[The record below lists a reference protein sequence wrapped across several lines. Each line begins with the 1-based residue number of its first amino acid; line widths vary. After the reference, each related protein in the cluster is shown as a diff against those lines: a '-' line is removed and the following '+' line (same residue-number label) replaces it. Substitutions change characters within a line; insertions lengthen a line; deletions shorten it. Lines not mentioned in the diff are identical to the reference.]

1 MAEGELERRI
11 KEKIRS
17 IPDYP
22 KKGIIF
28 RDITPL
34 LRDYETFAMCVEAI
48 AKEYMGKVDY
58 VAGIEARG
66 FIIGAAVAKAMGVG
80 FIPVR
85 KKGKLPFETISETY
99 KLEYGEETLQVHT
112 DAVKKGD
119 RVLV

>member
-34 LRDYETFAMCVEAI
+34 LRDYETFNLCIEAI
-48 AKEYMGKVDY
+48 AKEYRGKVDY

-66 FIIGAAVAKAMGVG
+66 FIIGAAVAKAMGAG